1 MTGPINFNPFKG
13 IGGAQNIEQVQDRRQ
28 SLSFPDADNS
38 PVGLNMNHGPDEE
51 GVVALDNMDFKMNK
65 EIPKQ

>member
-13 IGGAQNIEQVQDRRQ
+13 IGGAQNIEQIQDRRQ
-28 SLSFPDADNS
+28 SLSSPNTDKS
-38 PVGLNMNHGPDEE
+38 PVDLNMNQGPDEE
-51 GVVALDNMDFKMNK
+51 GVVALDNMDFKLNK